1 MRSKTTDADLLQPY
15 PAVSRNQE
23 MPDGRSKAFK
33 PNVLQRINTKMA
45 NILSYATQIG
55 RKFSSFP
62 PNETEKEINQL
73 LKCDLRNHNYMI
85 SQNKLIQSFKL
96 HERLSLITALYP
108 EPLESFI
115 DIGCYRGF
123 FALDAANRPGCNV
136 SVGIDVYEP
145 FVNTSNTVKGYLGLS
160 NSSFYMA
167 SLDMVSSNPEAYGG
181 PFQTVQLINVYHYL
195 FWGSSLCSDAYL
207 NHHEILRRLSRICT
221 DRLIFSA
228 RLEVDRLP
236 GNLKEKAKASG
247 KIAYYNT
254 GYFLKV
260 AREFFEV
267 HRAGFLGRY
276 PLFIMEKKN

>member
-15 PAVSRNQE
+15 PAISRNQE
-23 MPDGRSKAFK
+23 MPDGIRKTFK
-33 PNVLQRINTKMA
+33 PNIIQRINTKMA
-45 NILSYATQIG
+45 NILSYTTQIG
-55 RKFSSFP
+55 RKFSSFF
-62 PNETEKEINQL
+62 PNETEQEINQL

-85 SQNKLIQSFKL
+85 SQKKLIPSFKL
-96 HERLSLITALYP
+96 HERLSLITTCYP

-145 FVNTSNTVKGYLGLS
+145 FIHTSNTVREYLSLN

-167 SLDMVSSNPEAYGG
+167 SLDMVSSNPAAYGG

-207 NHHEILRRLSRICT
+207 SHHEILRRLSRICT

-236 GNLKEKAKASG
+236 GIEKEKVKASG
-247 KIAYYNT
+247 KIAQYNT
-254 GYFLKV
+254 GNFLRV

-267 HRAGFLGRY
+267 HMAGFLGRY